1 MNGFIFLPCARRIK
15 ILKKK
20 NELLLKDV
28 KHFDAQNP
36 VIGSLMMEVNLRKK
50 KIRVNFWIN
59 HLTSGTWKLGLHMK
73 KTSSK
78 SWVF

>member
-1 MNGFIFLPCARRIK
+1 M
-15 ILKKK
+15 
-20 NELLLKDV
+20 LKDV

-36 VIGSLMMEVNLRKK
+36 VIGSLIREVDIRKK

-73 KTSSK
+73 KLREKAGFFNRNDNNNNNNSFFTPPLPPP
-78 SWVF
+78 

>member
-36 VIGSLMMEVNLRKK
+36 VIGSLIMEVDLRKK
-50 KIRVNFWIN
+50 R
-59 HLTSGTWKLGLHMK
+59 LE
-73 KTSSK
+73 
-78 SWVF
+78 